1 MGKAIKC
8 HCCEKAATV
17 HLTQIV
23 ENKVQKVDL
32 CEECAQAKGVTNP
45 EGFSMTDFL
54 PTFEAGVSSDEE
66 FVCES
71 CGLTQQEFKK
81 NGRFG
86 CASCYDV
93 FQKVLDPMLE
103 GMHAGKRHAGRAPV
117 DFVPPVA
124 PPAKK
129 PEKKEPEKKE
139 PEVREKDIAAL
150 ETELIQAIEAEEYE
164 RAAEIRDQIRQLKE
178 MAAG

>member
-1 MGKAIKC
+1 
-8 HCCEKAATV
+8 
-17 HLTQIV
+17 
-23 ENKVQKVDL
+23 
-32 CEECAQAKGVTNP
+32 
-45 EGFSMTDFL
+45 MTDFL

-103 GMHAGKRHAGRAPV
+103 GMHAGKRHAGRAPA

-139 PEVREKDIAAL
+139 KEPEFREKDIAAL

>member
-1 MGKAIKC
+1 MGKSIKC

-54 PTFEAGVSSDEE
+54 PSFESGSSGEEE
-66 FVCES
+66 FICES

-103 GMHAGKRHAGRAPV
+103 GMHAGKRHAGRTP
-117 DFVPPVA
+117 DGFT
-124 PPAKK
+124 PAIPKPSKK
-129 PEKKEPEKKE
+129 QEQKIG
-139 PEVREKDIAAL
+139 VKDIADL
-150 ETELIQAIEAEEYE
+150 ETELNQAIEAEEYE
-164 RAAEIRDQIRQLKE
+164 RAAEIRDQIEQLKE
-178 MAAG
+178 IAAS

>member
-1 MGKAIKC
+1 MGKSIKC

-54 PTFEAGVSSDEE
+54 PSFEAGVSGDEE

-103 GMHAGKRHAGRAPV
+103 GMHAGKRHAGRAPAG
-117 DFVPPVA
+117 FVPPVA
-124 PPAKK
+124 PPDKDPKAK
-129 PEKKEPEKKE
+129 ES
-139 PEVREKDIAAL
+139 EVREKDIADL
-150 ETELIQAIEAEEYE
+150 ESELIRAIEAEEYE